1 MRRQLNAGTR
11 KGTWPVSGYFT
22 AQTGDPEG
30 RLKMTVPAAV
40 KIFRKVKSIYRLFII
55 YSYFDTILTM
65 YRKLDKENP
74 LYDMNVG
81 IFLQLIDFS

>member
-1 MRRQLNAGTR
+1 MAGERSVT
-11 KGTWPVSGYFT
+11 V
-22 AQTGDPEG
+22 QTGLG
-30 RLKMTVPAAV
+30 GALKMTVPAAV
-40 KIFRKVKSIYRLFII
+40 EIFRKVKNIYRLFII

-65 YRKLDKENP
+65 YRKLDEENP

>member
-1 MRRQLNAGTR
+1 M
-11 KGTWPVSGYFT
+11 SGHIT
-22 AQTGDPEG
+22 VQTGLG
-30 RLKMTVPAAV
+30 GALKMTVPAAV
-40 KIFRKVKSIYRLFII
+40 EIFRKEKNIYHLFII

-65 YRKLDKENP
+65 YRKLDEESP

>member
-1 MRRQLNAGTR
+1 
-11 KGTWPVSGYFT
+11 
-22 AQTGDPEG
+22 
-30 RLKMTVPAAV
+30 MTVPAAV
-40 KIFRKVKSIYRLFII
+40 EIFRKVKTIYRLFII

>member
-1 MRRQLNAGTR
+1 
-11 KGTWPVSGYFT
+11 
-22 AQTGDPEG
+22 
-30 RLKMTVPAAV
+30 MTVPATV
-40 KIFRKVKSIYRLFII
+40 EIFRKEKNIYRLFII

-65 YRKLDKENP
+65 YRKLDEESP

>member
-11 KGTWPVSGYFT
+11 KGTWPVSGHIT
-22 AQTGDPEG
+22 VQTGLG
-30 RLKMTVPAAV
+30 GALKMTVPAAV
-40 KIFRKVKSIYRLFII
+40 EIFRKVKNVYRLFII

-65 YRKLDKENP
+65 YRKLDEENP

>member
-1 MRRQLNAGTR
+1 
-11 KGTWPVSGYFT
+11 
-22 AQTGDPEG
+22 
-30 RLKMTVPAAV
+30 MTVPAAV
-40 KIFRKVKSIYRLFII
+40 GIFRKVKNVYRLFII

-65 YRKLDKENP
+65 YRKLDEENP

>member
-1 MRRQLNAGTR
+1 
-11 KGTWPVSGYFT
+11 
-22 AQTGDPEG
+22 
-30 RLKMTVPAAV
+30 MTVPAAV
-40 KIFRKVKSIYRLFII
+40 EIFRKVKNIYRLFII

>member
-1 MRRQLNAGTR
+1 
-11 KGTWPVSGYFT
+11 
-22 AQTGDPEG
+22 
-30 RLKMTVPAAV
+30 MTVPAAV
-40 KIFRKVKSIYRLFII
+40 EIFRKVKNIYRLFII
-55 YSYFDTILTM
+55 YTYFDTILTM

>member
-1 MRRQLNAGTR
+1 
-11 KGTWPVSGYFT
+11 
-22 AQTGDPEG
+22 
-30 RLKMTVPAAV
+30 MTVPAAV
-40 KIFRKVKSIYRLFII
+40 EIFRKVKNVYRLFII

-65 YRKLDKENP
+65 YRKLDEENH

>member
-1 MRRQLNAGTR
+1 
-11 KGTWPVSGYFT
+11 
-22 AQTGDPEG
+22 
-30 RLKMTVPAAV
+30 MTVPAAV

>member
-1 MRRQLNAGTR
+1 
-11 KGTWPVSGYFT
+11 
-22 AQTGDPEG
+22 
-30 RLKMTVPAAV
+30 MTVPAAV
-40 KIFRKVKSIYRLFII
+40 EIFRKVKNIYRLFII

-65 YRKLDKENP
+65 YRKLDEENP

>member
-1 MRRQLNAGTR
+1 
-11 KGTWPVSGYFT
+11 
-22 AQTGDPEG
+22 
-30 RLKMTVPAAV
+30 MTVPAAV
-40 KIFRKVKSIYRLFII
+40 EIFRKVKNIYRLFII

-65 YRKLDKENP
+65 YGKLDEENP